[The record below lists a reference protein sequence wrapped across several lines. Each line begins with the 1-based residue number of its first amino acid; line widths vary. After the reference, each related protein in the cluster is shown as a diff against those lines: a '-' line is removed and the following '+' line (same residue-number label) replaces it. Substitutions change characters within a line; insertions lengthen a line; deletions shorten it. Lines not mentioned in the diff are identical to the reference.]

1 MEMLRLSV
9 TKDIEA
15 LLVKHL
21 GESIPVRFVS
31 AGTLIRIKEA
41 VGRPQD
47 LADIENLRLRLE
59 HDAAD

>member
-1 MEMLRLSV
+1 MSTR
-9 TKDIEA
+9 A
-15 LLVKHL
+15 LVKHL

-31 AGTLIRIKEA
+31 ARTLIRMKET

-59 HDAAD
+59 DDAAD